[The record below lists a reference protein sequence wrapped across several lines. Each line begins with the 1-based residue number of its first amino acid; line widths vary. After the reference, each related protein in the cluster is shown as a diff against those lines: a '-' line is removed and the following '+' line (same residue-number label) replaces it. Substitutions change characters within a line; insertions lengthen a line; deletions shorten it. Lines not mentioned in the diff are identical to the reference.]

1 MADDKSPL
9 VRDIRISDAVI
20 CDKNEDI
27 LSQMD
32 MTDIDMNVD
41 TSVRPFDVFSLS
53 FIKEEETIESMFIDE
68 FISNSSFDLPH
79 VVAASSIP
87 SSSPSNCSDSQS
99 TGISNYHYIVDSHD
113 YSCLSISFSNPPGPI
128 YHVRYLSEITNSP
141 LDGNIVHTKKK
152 TKKNI
157 SGRYLK
163 GEQKRHVT
171 INLPLNLFDY
181 NEYYIRVTRLTVPYQ
196 NCSFIH
202 PYPLLYSP
210 PKRRTLSVITEEKE
224 WIYFKLTKEDLC
236 SHSKQF
242 PNLILTRIKQSEL
255 KAMHTLQLYDDHL
268 VTCRF
273 EGDTPKKKIALYQLK
288 KSQLDFRLVMR
299 CPQTGGFIDLH
310 ASCRSRELLEE
321 EGGAPIDGK
330 KLVISLP
337 L

>member
-20 CDKNEDI
+20 CDKNQDI
-27 LSQMD
+27 LSRMD
-32 MTDIDMNVD
+32 MTDIDMD
-41 TSVRPFDVFSLS
+41 A
-53 FIKEEETIESMFIDE
+53 ETTFR
-68 FISNSSFDLPH
+68 FT
-79 VVAASSIP
+79 A
-87 SSSPSNCSDSQS
+87 CDSQS

-224 WIYFKLTKEDLC
+224 WIYFKLTREDLC

-255 KAMHTLQLYDDHL
+255 KAMHTLKLYDDHL
-268 VTCRF
+268 VTCTF

-310 ASCRSRELLEE
+310 ASCRSRELLEGLINE
-321 EGGAPIDGK
+321 SNGSCFLLFILYGLEN
-330 KLVISLP
+330 LP
-337 L
+337 YALATNICKN